1 MLFVDENSHHRS
13 SSSDPLLGAIVFIAG
28 MILPYDDPNLLTQGA
43 KSVSISPFTLVF
55 KKGGLDALAH
65 VINGVILCTI
75 LSCANS
81 GLYVSSRTLHALAV
95 EGLTHKRL
103 GKRMVN
109 YTKGVVWPTSNK
121 HMQPMSTTG
130 EYQSMHSLHQLPSV
144 SLVSLPLSYP
154 ETLCFYACPR
164 SLV

>member
-1 MLFVDENSHHRS
+1 MNSHYSR
-13 SSSDPLLGAIVFIAG
+13 SSSDPFLGTLVFIAG

-81 GLYVSSRTLHALAV
+81 GLYVSSRTLHALAI

-103 GKRMVN
+103 GKRKVN
-109 YTKGVVWPTSNK
+109 YTKCVMSQSDK
-121 HMQPMSTTG
+121 HMQPMSTAG
-130 EYQSMHSLHQLPSV
+130 EYQSMHLLHQLPSV
-144 SLVSLPLSYP
+144 SLVSLLLSYP
-154 ETLCFYACPR
+154 ETLCFYAYPR

>member
-1 MLFVDENSHHRS
+1 MDENSHHRT

-103 GKRMVN
+103 GKRMMN
-109 YTKGVVWPTSNK
+109 YTKGVVG
-121 HMQPMSTTG
+121 QPLTNTCSLCQQQGSTNLCTHCISCR
-130 EYQSMHSLHQLPSV
+130 QS
-144 SLVSLPLSYP
+144 
-154 ETLCFYACPR
+154 R
-164 SLV
+164 

>member
-1 MLFVDENSHHRS
+1 
-13 SSSDPLLGAIVFIAG
+13 

-81 GLYVSSRTLHALAV
+81 GLYVSSRTLHALAL

-103 GKRMVN
+103 GKDN
-109 YTKGVVWPTSNK
+109 DQSTKRCCMLMSNK
-121 HMQPMSTTG
+121 HLQPTSTA
-130 EYQSMHSLHQLPSV
+130 EVYQSMHSLHQRPSV
-144 SLVSLPLSYP
+144 SLVFLPLSSLG
-154 ETLCFYACPR
+154 TLCFYVYPR